1 MSKAI
6 FGNSHIISKDEAQ
19 YIYEEGA
26 GLLIIGAGQYSRV
39 SLSDEA
45 DFFFKQKKCSVILQP
60 TSKAIET
67 CNKADEQNTIGLF
80 HVTC

>member
-1 MSKAI
+1 MI
-6 FGNSHIISKDEAQ
+6 FGTSHIISQDEAKNV
-19 YIYEEGA
+19 YDEGA
-26 GLLIIGAGQYSRV
+26 ELLIIGAGHYSRV

-45 DFFFKQKKCSVILQP
+45 EYFFKQKKCSVILQP

-67 CNKADEQNTIGLF
+67 RNKADEKNTVGLF